1 MGKNFSYRIT
11 LDQDNPRHMRVASLL
26 DKLGRGELRQYIVDC
41 IILAETVTDRQRA
54 VETPDAP
61 ATPYAVEQFPAS
73 QTDARA
79 PMSPLMNEQG
89 NEQINKQAWAQ
100 ESLKAWGK

>member
-11 LDQDNPRHMRVASLL
+11 LDEDNPRHMRVASLL

-41 IILAETVTDRQRA
+41 IILAEAVTDQQRA

-61 ATPYAVEQFPAS
+61 AIPYAVKQFPAP
-73 QTDARA
+73 QADARA
-79 PMSPLMNEQG
+79 PMPPLTNEQG
-89 NEQINKQAWAQ
+89 DEQIDKQAWAQ